1 MLLYQVLVCLLLR
14 TVYARNSSPFQ
25 LHDEASM
32 ALLGSSNQTMLMPGL
47 GSDLDQTASL
57 FTGLDKRQSCQPGY
71 GFCDR
76 WNICCPDGAG
86 AQCCQASATCVTQ
99 GQECCSAEAGVDA
112 CDVGQ
117 KCCVGGCA
125 PADSTCCSGGRYCDG
140 QFPQCCQGGGCVPDG
155 AQCCDGFFADGR
167 RKYCE
172 AGNSCYA
179 FDDSPNDIFCCTN
192 SACTARVEGGTSI
205 TVTSSIP
212 TSTQLART
220 TEIARTTQITRTVY
234 YNFTCTWYYYRYFFA
249 IYQQASAVTSTIRTT
264 TTTFSVQATNS
275 AEASSLASVQ
285 FVTITATPPA
295 DASTQLAT
303 YSRLASATPSE
314 GPLPTAV
321 VGGGGGDG
329 DNAVMGPSATQAVG
343 GGQVAAASARV
354 CFSGALLFGAGL
366 VIAVVL
372 CG

>member
-1 MLLYQVLVCLLLR
+1 MSWSTNSLTMCRRMEHLLSGWSWCAVLSSFRDVRYTGTGVLQRGSWSRCLRCR
-14 TVYARNSSPFQ
+14 TGTSLNSPSGS
-25 LHDEASM
+25 AS
-32 ALLGSSNQTMLMPGL
+32 
-47 GSDLDQTASL
+47 
-57 FTGLDKRQSCQPGY
+57 
-71 GFCDR
+71 CDT
-76 WNICCPDGAG
+76 D
-86 AQCCQASATCVTQ
+86 SA
-99 GQECCSAEAGVDA
+99 
-112 CDVGQ
+112 Q

-155 AQCCDGFFADGR
+155 AQCCDGCKFRRSSQATLSIMLMMRISVFADGR